1 MALSLKKF
9 DMTTI
14 KHDSVV
20 ALIGMRN
27 TGKSFLVKD
36 LLEHQPN
43 LPATA
48 GTVISGANDVRQEY
62 SIPNF
67 DIHDEYSPLII
78 SNVLNRQKL
87 MADQS
92 ISTEDRH
99 AVLVLDDC
107 IYDNEWVRDTNIRD
121 LFINRRHNNT
131 LFIITM
137 LYGMCIPPPLNKNID
152 YVFILRESIISNRRR
167 LYEYYAGGVFPDFDL
182 FCKAMNQY
190 AAEEFVCLVIDNT
203 TSSTNWDDKVFW
215 YKAEPHPAA
224 AAAAVA
230 VAPRRLFSVTC
241 SKSNVR
247 PRSNEAS
254 ESAPQEVRHGQN
266 QA

>member
-1 MALSLKKF
+1 MVLCLKKF

-20 ALIGMRN
+20 AFIGMCN

-36 LLEHQPN
+36 LLKHQPN
-43 LPATA
+43 LPA

-62 SIPNF
+62 SIPNMVV
-67 DIHDEYSPLII
+67 HEEYSPLII
-78 SNVLNRQKL
+78 SNVLNRQKR
-87 MADQS
+87 MAQEDPHC
-92 ISTEDRH
+92 ST
-99 AVLVLDDC
+99 VLVLDDC

-137 LYGMCIPPPLNKNID
+137 LYAMCIPPRLSKNID
-152 YVFILRESIISNRRR
+152 YVFILRENIVSNRRR
-167 LYEYYAGGVFPDFDL
+167 LYDCYAGGAFPDFDL
-182 FCKAMNQY
+182 FCQAMNQY
-190 AAEEFVCLVIDNT
+190 AVEEFVCLVIDNT
-203 TSSTNWDDKVFW
+203 STSTNWEDKVFW
-215 YKAEPHPAA
+215 YKAPGCSR
-224 AAAAVA
+224 

-247 PRSNEAS
+247 PPSNEAS
-254 ESAPQEVRHGQN
+254 ESAPQEVRYGQN